1 MSHPLTLPLRAM
13 AGLLRTALQS
23 IYPPACSGWWQ
34 RLGSVLRRQALT
46 GSIPMSSLSRISL
59 GRRYPPILL
68 PPQKECQL
76 YFRPQLGSVKQV
88 GRREKGLL
96 MSYLRPQSHVGLGLP
111 VWWPDLVL
119 IPPGGGGEM
128 EETPPKMEAP
138 GTVQSACYS
147 LARAS
152 QRVLKLQFLRSPN
165 CSDSWKT

>member
-1 MSHPLTLPLRAM
+1 MLR
-13 AGLLRTALQS
+13 
-23 IYPPACSGWWQ
+23 C
-34 RLGSVLRRQALT
+34 QALT
-46 GSIPMSSLSRISL
+46 GSIPISSLSRISL

-68 PPQKECQL
+68 PPQKECRL
-76 YFRPQLGSVKQV
+76 YFRPRLGSVKQV
-88 GRREKGLL
+88 GRREEGLL

-111 VWWPDLVL
+111 AWWPDLVL

-138 GTVQSACYS
+138 GTVPSACYS

-165 CSDSWKT
+165 CSDSWKK

>member
-1 MSHPLTLPLRAM
+1 M
-13 AGLLRTALQS
+13 
-23 IYPPACSGWWQ
+23 
-34 RLGSVLRRQALT
+34 LRRQALT

-165 CSDSWKT
+165 CSDSWKR